1 MQVEEFANEVS
12 CVTSMRLIQGSGV
25 FVIWDWRWESELG
38 SSIWSAVTTVEESVC
53 ESDHRDGEEA
63 SSDSD
68 VSNEEGRS
76 HTLTFKCIGATRDE
90 AHQIALRR
98 ARDRME
104 EGLVVSVKLQAEP
117 DNIKDANTIA
127 FMCLLDDSYVRMGS
141 VVSKLLDEV
150 HEAMNNNTVLDVKL
164 SWIKYLTNWT
174 FSGPGYFAGI
184 NITKKGTWS
193 SKAIQSSS
201 TR

>member
-1 MQVEEFANEVS
+1 
-12 CVTSMRLIQGSGV
+12 
-25 FVIWDWRWESELG
+25 
-38 SSIWSAVTTVEESVC
+38 
-53 ESDHRDGEEA
+53 
-63 SSDSD
+63 
-68 VSNEEGRS
+68 
-76 HTLTFKCIGATRDE
+76 
-90 AHQIALRR
+90 
-98 ARDRME
+98 
-104 EGLVVSVKLQAEP
+104 
-117 DNIKDANTIA
+117 
-127 FMCLLDDSYVRMGS
+127 MGY